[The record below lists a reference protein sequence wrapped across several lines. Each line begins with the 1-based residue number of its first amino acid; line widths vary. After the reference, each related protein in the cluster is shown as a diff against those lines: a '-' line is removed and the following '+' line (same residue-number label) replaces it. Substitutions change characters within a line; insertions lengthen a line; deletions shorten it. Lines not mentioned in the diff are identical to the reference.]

1 MKQDYPH
8 FRRLWNR
15 VVIALMGA
23 AFIPLIVIGGIF
35 SFYSVSIFKDRTV
48 EMLVHDTDTRR
59 RQLDSLFS
67 DRVATLKLVAQMPA
81 DILTVQEQFDAYAR
95 TVIEKYPWINDLEV
109 FDIQGNQLVHQGHLA
124 RETRNYADRTWF
136 QRAGATGV
144 WISDLELGYRQV
156 PHVSIAVRRE
166 KGPPFLIVR
175 ASLNG
180 GDLQR
185 QLQPSWKAFTATDV
199 FLIDQKGDYQA
210 RLQPDRP
217 LMVASGLGQQQQ
229 FDGVTIQTKQ
239 EHLQLTTWLSSVPWV
254 LGASYKPKEVFAP
267 ALEMR
272 YFAIWSLVLG
282 GVVICSLVLLTAD
295 SLVKRLET
303 KRQRIHHLNAQMQR
317 SSYMASTMELGIGF
331 LEEIT
336 DRLASITV
344 AAEWLESH
352 LSGEN
357 ASPVA
362 EDLKQIRESAV
373 TGRKRLKQFLENLRP
388 RQPVITDVQ
397 PVDLIQTVVTWL
409 KKELALRCI
418 RVVWDIDED
427 VPAIRTEPGKLRHAF
442 QNILLNALT
451 AVDRHG
457 EIHIDIKDEGPQVAV
472 TITDSGCGIG
482 SEDRERIFEPL
493 FTTKTDGTG
502 LGLPVARDIF
512 QALGGSLILL
522 RSSSEGTAFRM
533 VLPKQFHGFADAD
546 RKVRTAKDS

>member
-15 VVIALMGA
+15 VVIALVGA

-35 SFYSVSIFKDRTV
+35 SFYAVSIFKDRTV

-59 RQLDSLFS
+59 KQLDNLFN
-67 DRVATLKLVAQMPA
+67 DQLATLRLVAQMPA
-81 DILTVQEQFDAYAR
+81 EILTEQERFDAYSR
-95 TVIEKYPWINDLEV
+95 TVIEKHPWIHDLEV

-136 QRAGATGV
+136 QRARASGV

-156 PHVSIAVRRE
+156 PHISIAVRRE

-175 ASLNG
+175 ASLDG

-185 QLQPSWKAFTATDV
+185 QLQPSWKAFTAADV
-199 FLIDQKGDYQA
+199 FLIDRRGDYQA
-210 RLQPDRP
+210 RLQSDRP
-217 LMVASGLGQQQQ
+217 LMVASGLGQQQR
-229 FDGVTIQTKQ
+229 FDGVHIQKKEENIQ
-239 EHLQLTTWLSSVPWV
+239 MTTWLSSVPWV
-254 LGASYKPKEVFAP
+254 LGACYKPKEVFSP
-267 ALEMR
+267 VLEMR
-272 YFAIWSLVLG
+272 RFALWSLVLG
-282 GVVICSLVLLTAD
+282 GIVIVFLVLLTAD
-295 SLVKRLET
+295 TLVNRLET

-344 AAEWLESH
+344 AAEWLENH
-352 LSGEN
+352 LSGETP
-357 ASPVA
+357 SPVA

-373 TGRKRLKQFLENLRP
+373 TGRQRLKQFLENLRP
-388 RQPVITDVQ
+388 RPPVITDVQ
-397 PVDLIQTVVTWL
+397 LTGLIETVVTWL
-409 KKELALRCI
+409 KKELALRCV
-418 RVVWDIDED
+418 RVAWAVDKD
-427 VPAIRTEPGKLRHAF
+427 VPEIRTEPGKLRHAF

-451 AVDRHG
+451 AVDHHG
-457 EIHIDIKDEGPQVAV
+457 EIHIVIKDEGPQVAV
-472 TITDSGCGIG
+472 TITDSGCGIP

-493 FTTKTDGTG
+493 YTTKPDGTG
-502 LGLPVARDIF
+502 LGLPVSRDIF

-533 VLPKQFHGFADAD
+533 VLPKQFHGFADVG
-546 RKVRTAKDS
+546 RKVQTANAS